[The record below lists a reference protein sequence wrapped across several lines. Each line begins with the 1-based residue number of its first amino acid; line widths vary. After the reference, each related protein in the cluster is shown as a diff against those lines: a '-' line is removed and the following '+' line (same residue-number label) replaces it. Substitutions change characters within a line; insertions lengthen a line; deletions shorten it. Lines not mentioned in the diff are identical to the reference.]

1 MEQSIDTTKP
11 EEVVSKKQRLTSRLS
26 YSFGAFGNDVF
37 YATLS
42 TYFIM
47 FVTTHLFN
55 TGNQA
60 TNDRMISYIT
70 FIIGALRIVELII
83 DPFIGNAI
91 DRTNT
96 KYGKFKPWVVI
107 GGVIS
112 SIVLL
117 VLFTNLGGLNQTNPF
132 LYLAIFAL
140 LYITMDIFYSFKDI
154 GFWSM
159 IPALSFD
166 SREREKTA
174 TLARIG
180 STIGG
185 SLVGVVVM
193 PLVLFF
199 SMNKNN
205 GTGDTQGWF
214 WFAFIVALIGL
225 ISAIVVGI
233 GTKEID
239 SELRKNK
246 EQTAGIKEV
255 FAVLTQ
261 NDQLMWVSLS
271 YGLYAT
277 GINIL
282 NALQLY
288 YFTFIMGQ
296 STKFSILQ
304 TMNMIVGLVSVSL
317 FPKLAGKFN
326 RRNLFIGCIVMM
338 LCGIGL
344 FSVAGSSLALVLI
357 AAELFFIPQPLVF
370 LVVLMIISDSV
381 EYGQWKLGHRDESL
395 TLSVRPLLDK
405 LGGAISNIV
414 VGQIAVIAGMTTG
427 ASAAS
432 ITPEGQ
438 MKFKIMMFAVPAVVI
453 VIALIVFFKKITL
466 TEEKHAQ
473 IVEELEKNWG
483 KEVLQTSDTTDTQSM
498 VQEEVISISSPV
510 AGELIPLLKVDDP
523 IFASDGLGKGFAIKP
538 TDGTIYAPFDATVRQ
553 LFTTRHS
560 IGLVG
565 DNGVVLLIH
574 IGIGTVKL
582 KGEGFVSYVDTGQKV
597 QKGERLITFDD
608 AFIKASGLD
617 DTVIVTVTNTHQYE
631 FIDFVAQP
639 YQLVDNQNDII
650 LKVERE

>member
-185 SLVGVVVM
+185 SIVGVVVM

-239 SELRKNK
+239 SALRKNK

-438 MKFKIMMFAVPAVVI
+438 MKFKIMMFAVPAAVI

>member
-112 SIVLL
+112 SIILL

-185 SLVGVVVM
+185 SIVGVVVM

-233 GTKEID
+233 GTKEVD
-239 SELRKNK
+239 SALRKNK

-344 FSVAGSSLALVLI
+344 FSVAGNSLALVLI

-617 DTVIVTVTNTHQYE
+617 DTVIVTVTNTHQYK

>member
-185 SLVGVVVM
+185 SIVGVVVM

-233 GTKEID
+233 GTKEVD
-239 SELRKNK
+239 SALRKNK

-344 FSVAGSSLALVLI
+344 FSVAGNSLALVLI

-582 KGEGFVSYVDTGQKV
+582 KGEGFVSYVDIGQKV

-617 DTVIVTVTNTHQYE
+617 DTVIVTVTNTHQYK